1 MKHSPFNMNVS
12 LPIRLLVLI
21 IILASFLLN
30 ACAGKNPP
38 LVETSLPQQT
48 SLPTMARIETLAI
61 ETVSTTFTSI
71 PATEASPRKETTP
84 TPTQTPKIDVSLL
97 SSALDSDVDW
107 HILLKDLDTG
117 DVIFKNKPDALFNP
131 ASMIKIP
138 LALAVLDINHQ
149 MGRTLADL
157 KTIGPVGRSFAA
169 LLEAMVVLSEE
180 QASQDLEFF
189 ARGDNRLRNT
199 LISWDM
205 PNTTYHPRLSTC
217 NDLATALEGIH
228 NQRFIPAEMNDFLL
242 DLMLVQ
248 TENDSKYLGV
258 IPATLPGASF
268 ANKRG
273 TMTGPTVV
281 ADHGLLSYQGKTWIV
296 IIAGTPDENG
306 TATFETIAE
315 SIERFGHA
323 LAEELKR
330 IYPE

>member
-38 LVETSLPQQT
+38 MVETPLPQQT

-117 DVIFKNKPDALFNP
+117 DVIFKNKPDELFNP

-157 KTIGPVGRSFAA
+157 KNIGPKGRSFAA

-217 NDLATALEGIH
+217 DDLATALEGIH
-228 NQRFIPAEMNDFLL
+228 NHRFIPAEMNDFLL